1 MKVLIT
7 GANGQLG
14 TELRRCFARGCTEL
28 GPLPEKLRHASVVET
43 DVGVPGME
51 SLDITDRHAVA
62 AFVRRHAPDVIFSC
76 AAYTNVDG
84 CDANPDDAFRVN
96 ALGARNLAMAAEEVG
111 AKLVHISTDYVF
123 CGAGSAPLSECE
135 TPAPKSMYGKT
146 KLLGEEYVRQFCTRW
161 FVVRTAWLYGYV
173 GKNFVKTM
181 VNAARKTGSLTV
193 VDDQLGN
200 PTNAADLA
208 HHILKLAVT
217 EEYGVYHCTGEG
229 VCSWYEF
236 TKEIVRLAGLQ
247 PRWRR
252 APAPSIRPR
261 TLRQRTGPRGARWTI
276 ACCAAP
282 WATRCARGSRRWPHF
297 LKTGM
302 GNDPICQ
309 KNGGQPAA
317 KKGKLH

>member
-43 DVGVPGME
+43 DVGVSGME

-135 TPAPKSMYGKT
+135 TPAPKSMYGK
-146 KLLGEEYVRQFCTRW
+146 QSCW
-161 FVVRTAWLYGYV
+161 
-173 GKNFVKTM
+173 
-181 VNAARKTGSLTV
+181 ARNMCGSS
-193 VDDQLGN
+193 
-200 PTNAADLA
+200 A
-208 HHILKLAVT
+208 
-217 EEYGVYHCTGEG
+217 
-229 VCSWYEF
+229 
-236 TKEIVRLAGLQ
+236 RAGL
-247 PRWRR
+247 
-252 APAPSIRPR
+252 
-261 TLRQRTGPRGARWTI
+261 
-276 ACCAAP
+276 
-282 WATRCARGSRRWPHF
+282 
-297 LKTGM
+297 
-302 GNDPICQ
+302 
-309 KNGGQPAA
+309 
-317 KKGKLH
+317 

>member
-14 TELRRCFARGCTEL
+14 TELRRCFARGRTEL
-28 GPLPEKLRHASVVET
+28 GPLPEKLLHASVVET

-62 AFVRRHAPDVIFSC
+62 AFVRRHAPDVIISC

-96 ALGARNLAMAAEEVG
+96 ALGARNLAMAAEEIG
-111 AKLVHISTDYVF
+111 AKLVHVSTDYVF
-123 CGAGSAPLSECE
+123 RGEGSAPISECE
-135 TPAPKSMYGKT
+135 APAPKSVYGKT

-161 FVVRTAWLYGYV
+161 FVVRTAWLYGYA
-173 GKNFVKTM
+173 GRNFVKTM
-181 VNAARKTGSLTV
+181 VNAAKKNGSLTV
-193 VDDQLGN
+193 VDDQRGN

-217 EEYGVYHCTGEG
+217 KEYGVYHCTGGG

-247 PRWRR
+247 
-252 APAPSIRPR
+252 
-261 TLRQRTGPRGARWTI
+261 
-276 ACCAAP
+276 AAVTP
-282 WATRCARGSRRWPHF
+282 CTSAQYKSAH
-297 LKTGM
+297 
-302 GNDPICQ
+302 
-309 KNGGQPAA
+309 PAA
-317 KKGKLH
+317 ADRPAWSALDNRMLRCTVGDEMRPWQQALAAFFENWNGE

>member
-1 MKVLIT
+1 
-7 GANGQLG
+7 
-14 TELRRCFARGCTEL
+14 
-28 GPLPEKLRHASVVET
+28 
-43 DVGVPGME
+43 
-51 SLDITDRHAVA
+51 
-62 AFVRRHAPDVIFSC
+62 
-76 AAYTNVDG
+76 
-84 CDANPDDAFRVN
+84 
-96 ALGARNLAMAAEEVG
+96 
-111 AKLVHISTDYVF
+111 
-123 CGAGSAPLSECE
+123 
-135 TPAPKSMYGKT
+135 MYGKT

-247 PRWRR
+247 ATV
-252 APAPSIRPR
+252 APCTSAEYK
-261 TLRQRTGPRGARWTI
+261 
-276 ACCAAP
+276 AA
-282 WATRCARGSRRWPHF
+282 H
-297 LKTGM
+297 
-302 GNDPICQ
+302 
-309 KNGGQPAA
+309 PAA
-317 KKGKLH
+317 ADRPAWSALDNRMLRCTVGDEMRPWKQALAAFFENWNGE